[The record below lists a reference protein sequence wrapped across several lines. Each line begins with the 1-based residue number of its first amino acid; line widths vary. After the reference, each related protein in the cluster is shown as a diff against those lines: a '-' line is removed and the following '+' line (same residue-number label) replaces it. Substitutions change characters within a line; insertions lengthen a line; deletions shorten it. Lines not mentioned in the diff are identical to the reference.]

1 MSKAELIKA
10 GVQPEFFK
18 GYYDEQL
25 AEPPRSSI
33 VDPEKIKRSRKKI
46 NKAANAATGS
56 HASGSGTELRARQQ
70 LGQEHQRLQQ
80 QQLQWWLLD
89 VRTKQLYIY

>member
-25 AEPPRSSI
+25 AESHKSSI
-33 VDPEKIKRSRKKI
+33 VDPAKIKRSKRKI
-46 NKAANAATGS
+46 NKASSLVVLEQADIDKLKTKAN
-56 HASGSGTELRARQQ
+56 LRKFKKMPT
-70 LGQEHQRLQQ
+70 
-80 QQLQWWLLD
+80 LLLP
-89 VRTKQLYIY
+89 QN